1 MNPIQTFPIVAGF
14 ALIAWTLGLITF
26 PKKRSFGIALLT
38 IGTLALG
45 GYLAAIWLI
54 LERPPLR
61 TLGETR
67 LWYAFMLPIAAGV
80 VCLRWK
86 MVWPLYYAIPLAGLF
101 LGINLSNPESWDRT
115 LMPAL
120 RSVLFVPHVLAYL
133 LAYAFLSAAFAASIR
148 GWRAPVGSNKC
159 EQALDFADRSVQ
171 IGFAFLTLGLCIG
184 AIWAKEAW
192 GHYWAWDPKETWALL
207 TWLGYLGYL
216 HFRLQHPLQAR
227 GAFVFLGAAW
237 IVLLLCWFGLNM
249 MPIADQSVH
258 TYTRQ

>member
-1 MNPIQTFPIVAGF
+1 MNLIQTFPYAAALALLLWSAG
-14 ALIAWTLGLITF
+14 LTLF
-26 PKKRSFGIALLT
+26 PKKRALGISLLT
-38 IGTLALG
+38 LGTLALG
-45 GYLAAIWLI
+45 GILLAIWITLD
-54 LERPPLR
+54 RPPLR

-67 LWYAFMLPIAAGV
+67 LWYAFLLPIAAG
-80 VCLRWK
+80 CICIRWK
-86 MVWPLYYAIPLAGLF
+86 MTWPLYYAIPLAGLF
-101 LGINLSNPESWDRT
+101 LGINLAHPESWDRT

-148 GWRAPVGSNKC
+148 GWRAAPLSNKSKQSL
-159 EQALDFADRSVQ
+159 EFADRSVQ

-184 AIWAKEAW
+184 AVWAKEAW

-227 GAFVFLGAAW
+227 GAFLFLGAAW
-237 IVLLLCWFGLNM
+237 IVLLLCWFGLNHL
-249 MPIADQSVH
+249 PIADQSVH
-258 TYTRQ
+258 TYTR

>member
-1 MNPIQTFPIVAGF
+1 MNLIQTFPYTAAF
-14 ALIAWTLGLITF
+14 AILIWTGGLVLF
-26 PKKRSFGIALLT
+26 PKKRTLAITLIVL
-38 IGTLALG
+38 GTLALG
-45 GYLAAIWLI
+45 GYLASIWLI

-67 LWYAFMLPIAAGV
+67 LWYSFMLPIAAGV
-80 VCLRWK
+80 VCIRWK
-86 MVWPLYYAIPLAGLF
+86 MVWPLYYAIPLASLF
-101 LGINLSNPESWDRT
+101 LGINLAHPESWDRT

-148 GWRAPVGSNKC
+148 GWRTPNGSNTRD
-159 EQALDFADRSVQ
+159 QALEFADRSVQ

-216 HFRLQHPLQAR
+216 HFRLQHPLKSN

-237 IVLLLCWFGLNM
+237 IVLLLCWFGLNY
-249 MPIADQSVH
+249 MPIANQSVH
-258 TYTRQ
+258 TYTQ